1 MSIESEVFKKV
12 KFSKDKLLAYGFK
25 AEPNCYKYSK
35 EMINGF
41 TAMLMLDESEQ
52 ITGKIIDNSL
62 GEEYTNYRIDSL
74 KGEFVN
80 SIREEYKGLLQDIVD
95 KCCERLYF
103 VTPQANR
110 IASEIIKEYNNQPE
124 FLWEA
129 SPDCAIFRHSNN
141 QKWYA
146 LIAYI
151 NRNKFD
157 KTATDM
163 VEILNLKI
171 KEDERDNLLK
181 QKGIYMAWHMN
192 KKSWITITLDETL
205 SDEEV
210 MKYIKKSY
218 IYTS

>member
-1 MSIESEVFKKV
+1 MSIESEIFKKV
-12 KFSKDKLLAYGFK
+12 KFCKDKLLAYGFK
-25 AEPNCYKYSK
+25 EERNCYKYSK
-35 EMINGF
+35 EMSNGF
-41 TAMLMLDESEQ
+41 IAILLLGESEQ
-52 ITGKIIDNSL
+52 IVGKIIDPSL
-62 GEEYTNYRIDSL
+62 DEEYTNFRIQNL

-80 SIREEYKGLLQDIVD
+80 SIREEYKSLLQDIAE

-103 VTPQANR
+103 ITPQANR
-110 IASEIIKEYNNQPE
+110 IANEIIKEYNNQPE

-129 SPDCAIFRHSNN
+129 SPDCAIFRHTEN

-151 NRNKFD
+151 DRSRLD
-157 KTATDM
+157 KKITGM

-171 KEDERDNLLK
+171 REDERDNLLK
-181 QKGIYMAWHMN
+181 QKGVYLAWHMN
-192 KKSWITITLDETL
+192 KKSWITLVLDDTI

>member
-1 MSIESEVFKKV
+1 MSIESEVFKKMN
-12 KFSKDKLLAYGFK
+12 FLKDKLLAYGF
-25 AEPNCYKYSK
+25 EENLNCYKYSK
-35 EMINGF
+35 QMSNGF
-41 TAMLMLDESEQ
+41 IATLFIDEEYK
-52 ITGKIIDNSL
+52 IIGKILDPSL
-62 GEEYTNYRIDSL
+62 DEEYTNFRIESL

-80 SIREEYKGLLQDIVD
+80 TIRSEYKAILLDIAD

-110 IASEIIKEYNNQPE
+110 IASKIIKEYNNQPE

-129 SPDCAIFRHSNN
+129 SPDCAIFRHTEN

-151 NRNKFD
+151 DRSRLD
-157 KTATDM
+157 KKITGM

-171 KEDERDNLLK
+171 KEDERDTLLK
-181 QKGIYMAWHMN
+181 QDGFYLAWHMN
-192 KKSWITITLDETL
+192 KKSWITITLDDTI

>member
-12 KFSKDKLLAYGFK
+12 NFNKDKLLAYGFK
-25 AEPNCYKYSK
+25 AEDNYYKYSK

-41 TAMLMLDESEQ
+41 TATIVLDESEQ
-52 ITGKIIDNSL
+52 ITGKIMDNSL
-62 GEEYTNYRIDSL
+62 GEEYTNYRIESM

-80 SIREEYKGLLQDIVD
+80 SIREEYKSILLDVAD
-95 KCCERLYF
+95 KCCEKLCF

-110 IASEIIKEYNNQPE
+110 IAKMIMETYQNTPE

-129 SPDCAIFRHSNN
+129 SPDCAVYRHSEN

-157 KTATDM
+157 KKTTGM

-181 QKGIYMAWHMN
+181 QDGFYLAWHMN
-192 KKSWITITLDETL
+192 KKSWITITLDEMV